1 MRECLLAVCC
11 LRDEAAG
18 CCIHCF
24 SETKQQLLFFMQMRH
39 CLLQSASHKQMRKK
53 TTINCGNINT
63 WINNYSFYFNR
74 NWSKLS
80 SLFRHI
86 KPPKQCLCHLC
97 DLIWV
102 LSCIYLSA
110 TNEVG
115 AKPGA
120 VEGYPSIRPYRK
132 RQRQRQSF
140 SWALC
145 DCIWR
150 KIGTL
155 ALISSHQP
163 LYKYEERALWCG

>member
-24 SETKQQLLFFMQMRH
+24 GETKQQLL
-39 CLLQSASHKQMRKK
+39 LLCRCVTVYCSLHPINRWGRRQ
-53 TTINCGNINT
+53 TINCGNINT
-63 WINNYSFYFNR
+63 WINNCSFYFNK

-80 SLFRHI
+80 SQFRYI
-86 KPPKQCLCHLC
+86 KPPQQCLCHLC
-97 DLIWV
+97 DLTWV

-115 AKPGA
+115 AKPGT

-132 RQRQRQSF
+132 RQRQSF
-140 SWALC
+140 GWALC

-163 LYKYEERALWCG
+163 LYKYEEMALWCG

>member
-1 MRECLLAVCC
+1 MST
-11 LRDEAAG
+11 G
-18 CCIHCF
+18 
-24 SETKQQLLFFMQMRH
+24 SLLFAGWSSGLLYSLFQWNKTAITVFMQMRH

-86 KPPKQCLCHLC
+86 KPPQQCLCHLC
-97 DLIWV
+97 DLTWV

-115 AKPGA
+115 AKPGT

-132 RQRQRQSF
+132 RQRQSF
-140 SWALC
+140 GWALC